1 MKINYSKICSYQYF
15 LDNYAPLI
23 DSGMYDLIME
33 KRDFL
38 SRTICNKW
46 CDTPSYKINF
56 INEYFRNEKNIQYK
70 HLVMIN
76 TFFDEDLFY
85 KVLEQFNIDTT
96 EFISEINKLIILDKL
111 LNGKQLKNKDNKIS
125 KILSTIGSYYCYHNH
140 ALIVLKIYELG
151 YKKTLEEDKIKK
163 IK

>member
-1 MKINYSKICSYQYF
+1 
-15 LDNYAPLI
+15 
-23 DSGMYDLIME
+23 
-33 KRDFL
+33 
-38 SRTICNKW
+38 
-46 CDTPSYKINF
+46 
-56 INEYFRNEKNIQYK
+56 
-70 HLVMIN
+70 MIN

-111 LNGKQLKNKDNKIS
+111 LNGKQLKNTDKDNKIS
-125 KILSTIGSYYCYHNH
+125 KILSTIGSYYGYQNH